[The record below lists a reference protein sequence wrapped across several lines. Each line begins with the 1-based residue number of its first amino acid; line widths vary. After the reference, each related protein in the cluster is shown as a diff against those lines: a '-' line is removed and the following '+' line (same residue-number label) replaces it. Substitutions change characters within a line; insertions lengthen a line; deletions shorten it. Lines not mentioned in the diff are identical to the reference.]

1 MPLKRFLSIWFGP
14 EFHSTSWGLA
24 RCQRE
29 EFPSDLRVRP
39 DKTLAER
46 MSRSLS
52 NDGKVHVFVAMAGRL
67 IPAESVIYDFPMRRR
82 ESGSSWRW

>member
-1 MPLKRFLSIWFGP
+1 
-14 EFHSTSWGLA
+14 
-24 RCQRE
+24 
-29 EFPSDLRVRP
+29 
-39 DKTLAER
+39 